1 VFNKADL
8 VDPEWL
14 SIQSKRY
21 AAVAI
26 SALSSKTLE
35 PLILEMQD
43 HVEALLKQGLFR
55 PLPQSAEEP
64 LESETPL
71 EK

>member
-1 VFNKADL
+1 MFNKADL
-8 VDPEWL
+8 VGPEWL

-21 AAVAI
+21 GAVPI

-43 HVEALLKQGLFR
+43 HVEALVGSDFVKKA
-55 PLPQSAEEP
+55 PVC
-64 LESETPL
+64 
-71 EK
+71 